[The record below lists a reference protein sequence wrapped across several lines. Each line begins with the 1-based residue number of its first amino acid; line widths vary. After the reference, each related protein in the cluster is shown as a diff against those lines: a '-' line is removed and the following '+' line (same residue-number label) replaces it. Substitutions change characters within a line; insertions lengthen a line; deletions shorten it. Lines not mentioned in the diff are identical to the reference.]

1 MKLDRRMRKLLS
13 EIPDGKN
20 LADIGA
26 DHGYISICYALNNP
40 NSLVVA
46 SDISSKSIAKAK
58 LTAEKLGLCN
68 YKTEVGD
75 GLCSVENYNID
86 CVLISG
92 MGGEEIIKIIN
103 KSKRYPLYILS
114 PQKNTD
120 KVRQFLSENNLSPKK
135 DYKVLSENKF
145 YDILICENGKYN
157 PTDFELLFGSGIG
170 DDFKLY
176 AKNTYAQLNEI
187 YPLVGDSEKNIIAH
201 KLQLLKEFCDD

>member
-1 MKLDRRMRKLLS
+1 
-13 EIPDGKN
+13 
-20 LADIGA
+20 
-26 DHGYISICYALNNP
+26 
-40 NSLVVA
+40 
-46 SDISSKSIAKAK
+46 
-58 LTAEKLGLCN
+58 
-68 YKTEVGD
+68 
-75 GLCSVENYNID
+75 
-86 CVLISG
+86 

-120 KVRQFLSENNLSPKK
+120 KVRQFLSKNNLCPKK

-145 YDILICENGKYN
+145 YDILICEKGKYT

-187 YPLVGDSEKNIIAH
+187 YPMVGDSEKNIIAH